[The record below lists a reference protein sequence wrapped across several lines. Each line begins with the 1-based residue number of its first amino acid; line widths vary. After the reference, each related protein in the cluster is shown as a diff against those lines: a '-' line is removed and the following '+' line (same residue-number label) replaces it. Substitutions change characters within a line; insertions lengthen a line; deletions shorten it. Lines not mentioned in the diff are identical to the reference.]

1 MKRYVR
7 EPDQPPGKAP
17 RGPRDIPTE
26 VKDHELVG
34 RRRRQIV
41 DAAVTLFIAK
51 GFHKTTT
58 REIARAAGFSIGTLY
73 EYVASKED
81 VLYLVCDAIH
91 QEVEKRLKQR
101 IMAGGTGARAL
112 EAAIEVYFQVCDQ
125 MADHI
130 LLIYQE
136 TASLPPESMRYVL
149 ANEERITAIFSDIL
163 QRGVSD
169 YSLKPLNRG
178 EIALMAHDIAV
189 LGHMWAFRRWSLGRT
204 FTLEQY
210 AAQQS
215 DLIMGA
221 LV

>member
-1 MKRYVR
+1 MKRSVQQA
-7 EPDQPPGKAP
+7 DQPLARKP

-26 VKDHELVG
+26 VKDHQLVS
-34 RRRRQIV
+34 RRRREIV
-41 DAAVTLFIAK
+41 DAAVTLFIQK

-101 IMAGGTGARAL
+101 IMAGGSGARTL
-112 EAAIEVYFQVCDQ
+112 EAAIEVYFHVCDQ

-149 ANEERITAIFSDIL
+149 ANEERVTAIFSDIL
-163 QRGVSD
+163 ERGVED
-169 YSLKPLNRG
+169 YSLKPLDRG
-178 EIALMAHDIAV
+178 EIALMAHNIAV
-189 LGHMWAFRRWSLGRT
+189 WGHMWAFRRWSLARH

-210 AAQQS
+210 ARQQS
-215 DLIMGA
+215 DLIMGS